1 MQVWK
6 ILILED
12 NVTDAELISYHLR
25 REITGA
31 NIQVADNRDRFAR
44 LVADFLPDVILS
56 DNQLPDMNAEEALL
70 LSRSL
75 LPYVPFIMVSGT
87 VSEEFATSIIRSG
100 ADDYILKDRI
110 TRLPVAI
117 AAAIKHR
124 EDIKAKEVAQ
134 EEQRKSEQALRDM
147 ERQVME
153 QRLEDQKQLTR
164 IILRAEENERR
175 RLGMELHDNIIQ
187 LMVASKIYVEQA
199 AIKEP
204 ELCRQPIAI
213 IEKAIS
219 EIRLLSHVYV
229 VPGENKNISVRIET
243 LLKTYRE
250 MNGIE
255 VVFTFKAAE
264 LNRDNELSLNVYRI
278 IQEQLTN
285 INKHAKASHVTVQIE
300 TSGAELYLLV
310 QDNGIGFDQE
320 QKKSGIGLS
329 NITSRVNTFNG
340 TCRIT
345 TSPGNGCRLEVRI
358 PFIQKETVPQEE
370 EKK

>member
-1 MQVWK
+1 MHRWK

-12 NVTDAELISYHLR
+12 NATDAELISYYLR
-25 REITGA
+25 HEIPGVS
-31 NIQVADNRDRFAR
+31 IQIADNRDRFTR
-44 LVADFLPDVILS
+44 LVVEFLPDVILS
-56 DNQLPDMNAEEALL
+56 DNQLPDMNAEDALL

-75 LPYVPFIMVSGT
+75 LPHVPFIMVSGT

-100 ADDYILKDRI
+100 ADDYILKDR
-110 TRLPVAI
+110 TARLSVAI
-117 AAAIKHR
+117 SAAIKHR
-124 EDIKAKEVAQ
+124 EDIKAKERAQ

-147 ERQVME
+147 EREMME

-164 IILRAEENERR
+164 IILRAEENERH

-187 LMVASKIYVEQA
+187 LMVASKIYLEQVA
-199 AIKEP
+199 KKQP
-204 ELCRQPIAI
+204 ELCSQPIAI

-229 VPGENKNISVRIET
+229 VPAEHKNISAGLEA

-255 VVFTFKAAE
+255 VDFIFNAE
-264 LNRDNELSLNVYRI
+264 DLNLDNELSLNVYRI

-285 INKHAKASHVTVQIE
+285 INKHAKASHVTIQLE
-300 TSGAELYLLV
+300 TSGTELCLLI
-310 QDNGIGFDQE
+310 QDNGIGFNRE

-345 TSPGNGCRLEVRI
+345 TAPGKGCRLEIRI
-358 PFIQKETVPQEE
+358 PFMQNTIVPREDKQ
-370 EKK
+370 